1 MRRVVRIL
9 CLLRHGC
16 GVELLGWVGV
26 VAGVDVAGWL
36 AVLLRTDKHVSKN
49 IHFSFPWQKQIDFG
63 ALKGGGGLTG
73 RELTGN

>member
-49 IHFSFPWQKQIDFG
+49 IHFHFHGKSKLI
-63 ALKGGGGLTG
+63 LG
-73 RELTGN
+73 R